1 MDSSRV
7 AQVVGSDMTV
17 SDKIRALDAAG
28 YPRAEIARV
37 LGKRYQH
44 VRNVLEADRLHP
56 PRGGRAEGR
65 PQTAELSG
73 DGLQEA
79 GREFVGAARLKVE
92 ADGSVRLP
100 PELLTALQAKPGSV
114 VIAEMQP
121 DGVKLFSNAAAWD
134 RVRAMVRQFGLDPG
148 RDLVAEL
155 IAERRAEAARD
166 G

>member
-1 MDSSRV
+1 
-7 AQVVGSDMTV
+7 MTV

-56 PRGGRAEGR
+56 PRGGRDEDRRASA
-65 PQTAELSG
+65 PPV

-79 GREFVGAARLKVE
+79 GREFVGTTRLNVE

-100 PELLTALQAKPGSV
+100 PELLNALQAKPGSV
-114 VIAEMQP
+114 VIAELQA

-166 G
+166 D